1 MNFQFLTY
9 LLVYLSSSILNF
21 VFFFKV
27 SKVSYKKVYC
37 IPLFFLILIEIV
49 ASGFNY
55 LTIVISQLI
64 IIGIMWVMLRKDM
77 TSYSVCGVLLF
88 VFNIEIVG
96 DISRAI
102 FLDLLVKIIKN
113 PDLILIANIVLMV
126 VPLAIILFIMW
137 NFYDKLHRE
146 FSGSNRKIL
155 TWLIFYIYVVNI
167 GIALTYTTT
176 KNIPPVY
183 FFFGIVLLLQ
193 SIFAIGIYFLM
204 QKNQKELLKKQRM
217 RN

>member
-1 MNFQFLTY
+1 MTSFLNVV
-9 LLVYLSSSILNF
+9 LVITFYQTGPDGLF
-21 VFFFKV
+21 YF
-27 SKVSYKKVYC
+27 SKV
-37 IPLFFLILIEIV
+37 FNLILQS
-49 ASGFNY
+49 A
-55 LTIVISQLI
+55 
-64 IIGIMWVMLRKDM
+64 
-77 TSYSVCGVLLF
+77 
-88 VFNIEIVG
+88 
-96 DISRAI
+96 
-102 FLDLLVKIIKN
+102 KIIKN